1 MAPWLEPWL
10 QFGLGGTVI
19 GALFFILYTS
29 LRFIIKEHRK
39 EREHADKNHREER
52 TDWKDAM
59 SKIADRSDQ
68 TAREIS
74 ERFADL
80 HKETLDALRD
90 K

>member
-1 MAPWLEPWL
+1 MAWIEPWF
-10 QFGLGGTVI
+10 QFGLGGAVI
-19 GALFFILYTS
+19 GTLFYS
-29 LRFIIKEHRK
+29 LRFLIVQSRK
-39 EREHADKNHREER
+39 EREQTSREHREER
-52 TDWKDAM
+52 TDWKESI
-59 SKIADRSDQ
+59 SKIADKSDQ